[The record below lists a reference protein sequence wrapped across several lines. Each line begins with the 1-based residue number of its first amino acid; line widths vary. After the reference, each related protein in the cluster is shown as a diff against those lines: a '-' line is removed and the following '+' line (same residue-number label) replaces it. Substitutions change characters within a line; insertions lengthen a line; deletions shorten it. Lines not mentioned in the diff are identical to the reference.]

1 MSDQNGT
8 ASVFL
13 CKFHVPADFPGIS
26 RSVPSA
32 GRWGAPNDNCGLS
45 SVDMYMVT
53 RFYLSSGIITWSRGL
68 L

>member
-1 MSDQNGT
+1 MSNQDGT

-13 CKFHVPADFPGIS
+13 CKFYVPADFPGIS

-45 SVDMYMVT
+45 HFEKDFLTDVKHHH
-53 RFYLSSGIITWSRGL
+53 SGL
-68 L
+68 